1 MKLSDSISIKP
12 SLNDNRRIKGEYKV
26 GNFEKI
32 VRLIQ
37 KDHLNAL
44 DLKDSK
50 DWLNE
55 KVTINLK
62 QEIANLNSDEKKVSG
77 TIKIKIYLTCQNC
90 LNMIENDLNIPVS
103 IILCK
108 ESKKNIKGSEMW
120 EIYKEKIKL
129 KDLIEEL
136 IIISLPLYF
145 KHESSKDCIAYDYKL
160 DTESAKTLPFAN
172 LKNQLNNDE

>member
-1 MKLSDSISIKP
+1 MSSSEI
-12 SLNDNRRIKGEYKV
+12 YK
-26 GNFEKI
+26 
-32 VRLIQ
+32 
-37 KDHLNAL
+37 
-44 DLKDSK
+44 SK
-50 DWLNE
+50 DWIKE
-55 KVTINLK
+55 KVRINLK

-77 TIKIKIYLTCQNC
+77 SIKIKIYLTCQNC
-90 LNMIENDLNIPVS
+90 LDVIESDLNIPVS

-120 EIYKEKIKL
+120 EIYEEKIKL

-145 KHESSKDCIAYDYKL
+145 KHESSKDCIDYDYKL
-160 DTESAKTLPFAN
+160 DNESAKTLPFAN

>member
-1 MKLSDSISIKP
+1 M
-12 SLNDNRRIKGEYKV
+12 
-26 GNFEKI
+26 
-32 VRLIQ
+32 
-37 KDHLNAL
+37 NAI

-90 LNMIENDLNIPVS
+90 LNVIESDLNIPVS

-145 KHESSKDCIAYDYKL
+145 KHESPEDLSLIHI
-160 DTESAKTLPFAN
+160 
-172 LKNQLNNDE
+172 

>member
-12 SLNDNRRIKGEYKV
+12 SLNDNQIIKGEYKV
-26 GNFEKI
+26 DNFEKI

-37 KDHLNAL
+37 KDHLNAI
-44 DLKDSK
+44 DLKDSE
-50 DWLNE
+50 DWIKE
-55 KVTINLK
+55 KVRINLK

-77 TIKIKIYLTCQNC
+77 NIKIKIYLTCQNC
-90 LNMIENDLNIPVS
+90 LDVIESDLNIPVS

-120 EIYKEKIKL
+120 EIYEEKIKL

-145 KHESSKDCIAYDYKL
+145 KHESSKDCIDYDYKL
-160 DTESAKTLPFAN
+160 DNESAKTLPFAN

>member
-12 SLNDNRRIKGEYKV
+12 SLNDNQRIKGEYKV
-26 GNFEKI
+26 DNFEKI
-32 VRLIQ
+32 VCLIQ
-37 KDHLNAL
+37 KDHLNAI
-44 DLKDSK
+44 DLKDSEG
-50 DWLNE
+50 WLKE
-55 KVTINLK
+55 KVRINLK

-77 TIKIKIYLTCQNC
+77 SIKIKIYLTCQNC
-90 LNMIENDLNIPVS
+90 LNVIESDLNIPVS

-108 ESKKNIKGSEMW
+108 ESKKNIKESEMW
-120 EIYKEKIKL
+120 EIYEEKIKL

-145 KHESSKDCIAYDYKL
+145 KHESSEDCIVYDYKL
-160 DTESAKTLPFAN
+160 HTESTKALPFAN